1 MRTDSYWEVIDLFS
15 TMVCD
20 TPVPYYDMGISCG
33 LPDDFGNIPPE
44 MLLSP
49 SEITKGKN
57 VFYVNAEGDSMEGLG
72 IHDGDLL
79 LMESTCHFNNRDVV
93 YAVVNGQHLLKS
105 YVIDDLGRHWLVPSN
120 DKYDALQLTEDM
132 DIRFA
137 GRLYWQLRRPCESSQ
152 NLHKSIMRTLNKQ
165 KAKEETPKQTPSYDV
180 VVEGL
185 QRVAPHVEVARCWLG
200 ACRVL
205 MDCKFI
211 HEGRY
216 DKFCELV
223 RSILPNHPHLPTAAE
238 LQRMAVMCFA
248 KPFDEWTDKN
258 APVHGKYYAAYH
270 EVGEA
275 MLNELP

>member
-1 MRTDSYWEVIDLFS
+1 MGKGNYFQVMDLFS

-20 TPVPYYDMGISCG
+20 PPVPYYDMGVSCG
-33 LPDDFGNIPPE
+33 LPDDFGDIPPE
-44 MLLSP
+44 MLMAP
-49 SEITKGKN
+49 SEITGGKK
-57 VFYVNAEGDSMEGLG
+57 VFFINAEGDSMKG
-72 IHDGDLL
+72 IGINDGDLL
-79 LMESTCHFNNRDVV
+79 MMESTCHYNNRDVV
-93 YAVVNGQHLLKS
+93 YAIVNGQHMLKS

-132 DIRFA
+132 DVRFG
-137 GRLYWQLRRPCESSQ
+137 GRMFWQLKTPRETSQ
-152 NLHKSIMRTLNKQ
+152 NIHESIMRTLNKQ
-165 KAKEETPKQTPSYDV
+165 NATTEAPKQTPSYDV

-185 QRVAPHVEVARCWLG
+185 LRVGPQVKIARCWLG

-223 RSILPNHPHLPTAAE
+223 KSILPNHAHLPQAAE
-238 LQRMAVMCFA
+238 LQRMAVLSFA
-248 KPFDEWTDKN
+248 KPFDEWTEKN

-270 EVGEA
+270 EIGEA
-275 MLNELP
+275 MLHELP

>member
-1 MRTDSYWEVIDLFS
+1 
-15 TMVCD
+15 
-20 TPVPYYDMGISCG
+20 
-33 LPDDFGNIPPE
+33 
-44 MLLSP
+44 
-49 SEITKGKN
+49 
-57 VFYVNAEGDSMEGLG
+57 
-72 IHDGDLL
+72 
-79 LMESTCHFNNRDVV
+79 
-93 YAVVNGQHLLKS
+93 
-105 YVIDDLGRHWLVPSN
+105 
-120 DKYDALQLTEDM
+120 
-132 DIRFA
+132 
-137 GRLYWQLRRPCESSQ
+137 
-152 NLHKSIMRTLNKQ
+152 MRTLNKQ

-180 VVEGL
+180 VVDAL
-185 QRVAPHVEVARCWLG
+185 KIVALIVTFGRSWLG

-223 RSILPNHPHLPTAAE
+223 RSILPNHPHLPIAAE

-248 KPFDEWTDKN
+248 KPFDEWTEKN